1 MRHVPGLRQRRTERV
16 GGRQG
21 FSSGNDE
28 LGDVAK
34 PSVVAGVGRAGA
46 EQLSRHEQCG
56 LRVWRPAAAE
66 GRRGHGSANIG
77 LHRGVHGGVLLL
89 EGSGVGGSSGRGIG
103 RVLAGHHGTQAP
115 SERREL
121 PGAWHALD
129 ERQPWYWSSGS

>member
-66 GRRGHGSANIG
+66 GRRGHGGANVG
-77 LHRGVHGGVLLL
+77 LHRGVHGGVQLLMGGKVSG
-89 EGSGVGGSSGRGIG
+89 GSGLHSP
-103 RVLAGHHGTQAP
+103 Q
-115 SERREL
+115 EL
-121 PGAWHALD
+121 PG
-129 ERQPWYWSSGS
+129 